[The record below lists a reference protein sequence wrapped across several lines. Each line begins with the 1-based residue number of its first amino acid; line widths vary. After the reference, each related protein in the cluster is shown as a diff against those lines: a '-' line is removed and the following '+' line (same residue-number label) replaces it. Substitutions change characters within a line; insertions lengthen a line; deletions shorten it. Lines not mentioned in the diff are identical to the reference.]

1 MSVSPD
7 RRPNEN
13 FSCVIFFTSAS
24 WVGRKHCRTSTAI
37 RTQNRDYGRGAG
49 VGRGLGVGEH
59 LPLQGVADGVGVA
72 VGDGVAV
79 AVADGVGV
87 GVGVPDGLIIR

>member
-1 MSVSPD
+1 M
-7 RRPNEN
+7 
-13 FSCVIFFTSAS
+13 
-24 WVGRKHCRTSTAI
+24 
-37 RTQNRDYGRGAG
+37 
-49 VGRGLGVGEH
+49 GEH